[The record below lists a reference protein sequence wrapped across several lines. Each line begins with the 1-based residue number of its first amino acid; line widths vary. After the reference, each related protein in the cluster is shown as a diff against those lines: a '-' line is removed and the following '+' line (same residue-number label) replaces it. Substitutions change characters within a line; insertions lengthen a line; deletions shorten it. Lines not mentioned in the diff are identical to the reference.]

1 VNKTIRRRRGL
12 GVFLPRKRSFS
23 PRPPIQEEKRKG
35 NTMVFDK
42 AKARISTEIND
53 RVTSPI
59 RTSIVISVVAFIMAG
74 IALILVVR
82 NADR

>member
-1 VNKTIRRRRGL
+1 
-12 GVFLPRKRSFS
+12 
-23 PRPPIQEEKRKG
+23 
-35 NTMVFDK
+35 MVFDK